1 MKIKMIIFISAVLL
15 ALSSCASA
23 PKSIYPII
31 NNSEEDFV
39 DLRVFRYTAIQ
50 RIDNILLNCPAKKRH
65 EIVRIPTGQHT
76 FYVRYESGDYYAQ
89 YYIPVTGQFEKGNTY
104 FLKFSLKWS
113 ITYSFY
119 LYEERQPTT
128 DITNYKSTEDQI
140 ILPFYYRY
148 FMYPEQDSTVK
159 FEPWSIKY
167 SFYLYNDRQ
176 QTTDITIK
184 STEDQFI
191 LPFYSSHLMQPAQ
204 QGGTVR
210 LENNKYVLVYRPN
223 NIYSFT
229 EKENGRTIE
238 GSYRFYTALSEYS
251 AEHNG
256 KVFLFDEILPERQIN
271 RRKANTVLI
280 PIKATK
286 TEVIYLYQKPIELFG
301 TEIRFNIT
309 GISYY

>member
-15 ALSSCASA
+15 VLSSCASA

-31 NNSEEDFV
+31 NNSGNISEEDFV
-39 DLRVFRYTAIQ
+39 DLHVFRYTAIQ
-50 RIDNILLNCPAKKRH
+50 RIDNILLNWPAKKRH

-76 FYVRYESGDYYAQ
+76 FYVRYESGDYFTQ
-89 YYIPVTGQFEKGNTY
+89 YYLPVTGQFEKGNTY
-104 FLKFSLKWS
+104 FLKFSLNVKQWS
-113 ITYSFY
+113 VT
-119 LYEERQPTT
+119 
-128 DITNYKSTEDQI
+128 
-140 ILPFYYRY
+140 
-148 FMYPEQDSTVK
+148 
-159 FEPWSIKY
+159 Y

-191 LPFYSSHLMQPAQ
+191 LPFYNSHLMQPAQ

-229 EKENGRTIE
+229 DKENGRTIE

-256 KVFLFDEILPERQIN
+256 KVFLFDEILPERQVD

-286 TEVIYLYQKPIELFG
+286 TEVIYLYQKPVELFG

-309 GISYY
+309 GISNY